1 MTASM
6 HPNTSENLASAGQN
20 TLPAGETIRIRTKN
34 GAELAAKVFEPQG
47 VAKGVCII
55 APATGVAHYLYD
67 DFARWLAGQGYVA
80 LSFDYEGM
88 GDSVRGH
95 LKYCKSDKLSW
106 ASNDCPA
113 VLAYVKER
121 FAGLER
127 IWIGHSVGGHMIGF
141 MGHNPDIDRI
151 ITVGS
156 GVGTWWY
163 NSAPTKR
170 VAWFLWYFLVPAVVP
185 VAGYFPGK
193 KLGIMTDMPKGVILQ
208 WRRWCL
214 KKEYAV
220 GAEGDWM
227 RQRFASVKTPMTA
240 VEFSDDEMMSA
251 RSVAMLHGFFTGAP
265 KRHVRVTPQD
275 IGQKRIGHIG
285 WHRQRYAA
293 LWEQV
298 FAPVLNNPHA

>member
-1 MTASM
+1 MTASIN
-6 HPNTSENLASAGQN
+6 PNTSEYLASADQN
-20 TLPAGETIRIRTKN
+20 TLPAGENIRIRTKN
-34 GAELAAKVFEPQG
+34 SAELAAKVFEPQG
-47 VAKGVCII
+47 AAKGVCII

-95 LKYCKSDKLSW
+95 LKHCKSDKLSW

-193 KLGIMTDMPKGVILQ
+193 KLGILTDMPKGVILQ

-227 RQRFASVKTPMTA
+227 RQRFASVKTPITS

-265 KRHVRVTPQD
+265 KNHIRVTPQD

-293 LWEQV
+293 LWDQV
-298 FAPVLNNPHA
+298 FAPVLKGEC

>member
-1 MTASM
+1 MTASLNVPE
-6 HPNTSENLASAGQN
+6 HTASAGHSQ
-20 TLPAGETIRIRTKN
+20 TLAAENIRIRTEN
-34 GAELAAKVFEPQG
+34 GAELAAKVFGPQG
-47 VAKGVCII
+47 AAKGVCII

-67 DFARWLAGQGYVA
+67 DFSRWLAGQGYVA

-95 LKYCKSDKLSW
+95 LKHCKSDKLSW

-113 VLAYVKER
+113 VLAYAKER

-170 VAWFLWYFLVPAVVP
+170 VAWFLWYFLVPVVVP

-193 KLGIMTDMPKGVILQ
+193 KLGIMTDMPRGVILQ

-214 KKEYAV
+214 KEEYAV
-220 GAEGDWM
+220 GAEGDWL

-293 LWEQV
+293 LWDQV
-298 FAPVLNNPHA
+298 FAPVLNDSQPC

>member
-1 MTASM
+1 MTASI
-6 HPNTSENLASAGQN
+6 HPNASENLASAGQN

-47 VAKGVCII
+47 AAKGVCII

-185 VAGYFPGK
+185 MAGYFPGK

-220 GAEGDWM
+220 GAEGDWL
-227 RQRFASVKTPMTA
+227 RQRFASVKTPITS

-251 RSVAMLHGFFTGAP
+251 RSVAILHGFFTGAP

-298 FAPVLNNPHA
+298 FAPVLKGEG